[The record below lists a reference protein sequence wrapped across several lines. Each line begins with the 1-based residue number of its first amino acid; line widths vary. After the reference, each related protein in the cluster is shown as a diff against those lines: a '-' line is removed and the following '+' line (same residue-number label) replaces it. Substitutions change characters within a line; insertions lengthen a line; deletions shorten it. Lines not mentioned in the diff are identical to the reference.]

1 MHPKKHVHLYIP
13 GPVEVSEHT
22 WRAFCTPMIGHRGA
36 GFQELYA
43 AVQPMLRDLLFTKNP
58 VFLSTSSAWGVMEA
72 AARNLVR
79 PGRRLLCCM
88 NGAFSDKW
96 FDVAVANGLPADKVQ
111 VEWGQA
117 ILPELVEAK
126 LKEAA
131 YDAVTVIHNETS
143 TGTMSP
149 LAEIAEVVRK
159 QSEALLIVDA
169 VSSMS
174 GVKIAM
180 DALGLDVLL
189 AGVQKAFALP
199 PGLSLFAVS
208 ERALARAK
216 QVPHRGY
223 YFDFLEF
230 LKNHEK
236 NMTPSTPSIAHVFA
250 LKAKLEEFAAEG
262 LDRRF
267 ARHLDMARLVRRW
280 ATEHGF
286 RLFPR
291 EDHASVTL
299 SCLENT
305 RQVDVAA
312 WIQRLKEK
320 HACIFDGGYGKLK
333 GRAFRIAH
341 MGDETPE
348 SIRQLL
354 GWLEDTLEAA
364 G

>member
-1 MHPKKHVHLYIP
+1 MPQRHVRLYIP
-13 GPVEVSEHT
+13 GPVEVSERT

-43 AVQPMLRDLLFTKNP
+43 AIQPMLRELLFTKNP

-72 AARNLVR
+72 AVRNLVR
-79 PGRRLLCCM
+79 PGRRVLCCM
-88 NGAFSDKW
+88 SGAFSDKW
-96 FDVAVANGLPADKVQ
+96 FDVALASGLQADKVQ
-111 VEWGQA
+111 VEWGRA

-126 LKEAA
+126 LKERA
-131 YDAVTVIHNETS
+131 YDAVTLIHNETS
-143 TGTMSP
+143 TGAMNP
-149 LAEIAEVVRK
+149 LAEIAAVVRK
-159 QSEALLIVDA
+159 HSDALLIVDA

-208 ERALARAK
+208 ERALERAK

-230 LKNHEK
+230 LKNHEN

-267 ARHLDMARLVRRW
+267 ARHLEMAMMVRRW
-280 ATEHGF
+280 AAERGF
-286 RLFPR
+286 ALFPQ
-291 EDHASVTL
+291 EGYASVTL

-305 RQVDVAA
+305 RQVEVAA
-312 WIQRLKEK
+312 WIRRLKEK

-348 SIRQLL
+348 TLRRLL
-354 GWLEDTLEAA
+354 GWLDDTLEAK